1 MRKEATEVGHAKFLS
16 HLGPHT
22 VQLVQLNHW
31 TSMPQILSPRMLPL
45 LHRTLL
51 LPHRTLLLPPHTLLL
66 PPHTLLLPHHI
77 LLLPPHILLLPHHT
91 VQLVQLNHWTSM
103 PQILSPLQLNHWT
116 SMPQILSPTF
126 LLRLH
131 SPPLSLHT
139 VLCHHLT
146 RPLIL
151 MKLYLVVV
159 KGRIPNSKLIA
170 GGN

>member
-45 LHRTLL
+45 L
-51 LPHRTLLLPPHTLLL
+51 PP
-66 PPHTLLLPHHI
+66 TLLLPHHI
-77 LLLPPHILLLPHHT
+77 LRLPPLLLLLPHHT